1 MKPEWK
7 GTTAVAIDSPVTHFY
22 AAKWHWGARILRNF
36 DLLTRARARTV
47 HNTVFLGCADFFFFQ
62 SRILQYFSPRAAVL
76 DPKFRADHE
85 SGLRIDQRSAAD
97 DENWILTFAV
107 EC

>member
-1 MKPEWK
+1 MQAAHAIQLYASIQQVSQNS
-7 GTTAVAIDSPVTHFY
+7 GTPVPKRGKMGT
-22 AAKWHWGARILRNF
+22 
-36 DLLTRARARTV
+36 RTV
-47 HNTVFLGCADFFFFQ
+47 L
-62 SRILQYFSPRAAVL
+62 YFSPRAAVL

>member
-1 MKPEWK
+1 MTCILL
-7 GTTAVAIDSPVTHFY
+7 GTV
-22 AAKWHWGARILRNF
+22 
-36 DLLTRARARTV
+36 LLGWAD
-47 HNTVFLGCADFFFFQ
+47 DFFF
-62 SRILQYFSPRAAVL
+62 RVPYFSARAAVL